1 MSGWQIDE
9 GVREQAIA
17 AIDVATLTGSPR
29 LQAITAFAGALCDAP
44 IALVSLVERNWQR
57 FVAQTG
63 LDVSETPRETSFCAF
78 AMLGDEI
85 MEVPD
90 ARHDPRFS
98 DNVLVTG
105 APHIRFYAGAPLVDR
120 GGVPM
125 GALCIID
132 DRPRDGLTLLQRQGL
147 AVLADAVMAV
157 FDLHRLARD

>member
-1 MSGWQIDE
+1 M
-9 GVREQAIA
+9 
-17 AIDVATLTGSPR
+17 
-29 LQAITAFAGALCDAP
+29 
-44 IALVSLVERNWQR
+44 N
-57 FVAQTG
+57 
-63 LDVSETPRETSFCAF
+63 ETPRETSFCAF

-98 DNVLVTG
+98 HNVLVTG

-120 GGVPM
+120 GGVPL

-132 DRPRDGLTLLQRQGL
+132 DKPRSALTALQRQGL
-147 AVLADAVMAV
+147 VVLADAVKAV